1 MSKINSDVEDS
12 SSHAQLVRRAQAGD
26 RAAMGELFER
36 FNAMVIAIIVTRVP
50 RLSDAEE
57 LSQDV
62 FVKMLSSLS
71 QLRDPEAFPGWL
83 KRIAQRRALN
93 FVRRRATL
101 NDPDE
106 AMAAA
111 LDHEVTPLVLA
122 IQSERRRS
130 VRSGFEEL
138 RLLDREALNAYYL
151 EGKTVAE
158 IAEEFAAPVGTI
170 KRRLHVAR
178 KRLASEFR
186 ELAAV

>member
-1 MSKINSDVEDS
+1 
-12 SSHAQLVRRAQAGD
+12 
-26 RAAMGELFER
+26 
-36 FNAMVIAIIVTRVP
+36 
-50 RLSDAEE
+50 
-57 LSQDV
+57 
-62 FVKMLSSLS
+62 
-71 QLRDPEAFPGWL
+71 
-83 KRIAQRRALN
+83 
-93 FVRRRATL
+93 
-101 NDPDE
+101 
-106 AMAAA
+106 MAAA